1 MATSAQVPLNFKQ
14 IISSDKHL
22 NINTKS
28 GGAAD
33 PHHQYQRST
42 NPTSS
47 SSHNQAA
54 KVRKQSGPRM
64 MNNIMQPL
72 DSQVVAA
79 ALKQLG
85 TVAAAGLMSSASKER
100 VRKTP

>member
-1 MATSAQVPLNFKQ
+1 
-14 IISSDKHL
+14 
-22 NINTKS
+22 
-28 GGAAD
+28 
-33 PHHQYQRST
+33 
-42 NPTSS
+42 
-47 SSHNQAA
+47 
-54 KVRKQSGPRM
+54 
-64 MNNIMQPL
+64 MQPL